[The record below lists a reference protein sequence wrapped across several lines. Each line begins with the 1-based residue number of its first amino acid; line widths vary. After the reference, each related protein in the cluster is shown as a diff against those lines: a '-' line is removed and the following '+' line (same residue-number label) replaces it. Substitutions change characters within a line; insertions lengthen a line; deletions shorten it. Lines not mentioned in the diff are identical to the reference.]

1 MAAREFKIHGI
12 VPIVP
17 TPFDGEEQIAWDE
30 LRGLIDFACAAGAC
44 AVCLPA
50 YASEFYK
57 LSEEERFEIVA
68 AAIRHSAGRVP
79 VIAQVNYASASRAAE
94 VAVAAAKHGA
104 AAVNVAVP
112 RLFPLSERDLGR
124 YFERILK
131 AIEIPLIIQ
140 DFNPGGPSLTPQ
152 FIAALHG
159 AWPQFRYVK
168 LEEPMLAAKVRA
180 ILDATGGEVGVIE
193 GWGGMYTLELV
204 AAGICGVMPGLALT
218 DLLAQVFRLASE
230 GKREEAYEI
239 FQEIL
244 PQIVFSLQNLEL
256 FHHAEK
262 LLLQARGVL
271 REAHVRQAGMELLPH
286 DEEHIRFLN
295 SRVLAALEQRGL
307 GYR

>member
-1 MAAREFKIHGI
+1 MPTREFKIHGI

-17 TPFDGEEQIAWDE
+17 TPFDREEQIAWGE
-30 LRGLIDFACAAGAC
+30 LRSLIDFACVSGAC

-57 LSEEERFEIVA
+57 LLEQERFEIVA
-68 AAIRHSAGRVP
+68 AAVRHSAGRVP
-79 VIAQVNYASASRAAE
+79 VIAQVNYVSASQAAE
-94 VAVAAAKHGA
+94 VAAAATKCGA
-104 AAVNVAVP
+104 SAVNVAVP

-131 AIEIPLIIQ
+131 AIEVPLIIQ

-168 LEEPMLAAKVRA
+168 LEEPMMASKVRA
-180 ILDATGGEVGVIE
+180 ILDAARGEVGVIE
-193 GWGGMYTLELV
+193 GWGGMYMLELV

-218 DLLAQVFRLASE
+218 DLLADVFRLESE
-230 GKREEAYEI
+230 GKREESYEI
-239 FQEIL
+239 FQEVL

-262 LLLQARGVL
+262 LLLQARGVI
-271 REAHVRQAGMELLPH
+271 REAYVRQAGMELLPH
-286 DEEHIRFLN
+286 DEKHIRFLN
-295 SRVLAALEQRGL
+295 GRVLAALERRGL